1 MLKDK
6 KIILENDVFHLVMT
20 MGQRKNCESPWGIK
34 TQTFRCCTLLLYHWS
49 TETLWCQRGPV
60 QSSYMTHILHTAR
73 ISNVNGVMFVKM
85 GSFELDKEI
94 EKDFFFVLSLAW
106 DKEKILN
113 PHEELNLR
121 PSDSV
126 LQCSTT
132 DPQRLYG

>member
-1 MLKDK
+1 
-6 KIILENDVFHLVMT
+6 
-20 MGQRKNCESPWGIK
+20 
-34 TQTFRCCTLLLYHWS
+34 
-49 TETLWCQRGPV
+49 
-60 QSSYMTHILHTAR
+60 MTHILHTAR

-121 PSDSV
+121 PSDSA
-126 LQCSTT
+126 LLRSTT

>member
-6 KIILENDVFHLVMT
+6 KIIIENDVFHLVMT

-49 TETLWCQRGPV
+49 TETLWWARSSTKFLYDTHPAYSKDQQRQWCHV
-60 QSSYMTHILHTAR
+60 C
-73 ISNVNGVMFVKM
+73 
-85 GSFELDKEI
+85 
-94 EKDFFFVLSLAW
+94 KDGKFWAWQGNRERFFFVLSLAW

-121 PSDSV
+121 PSDSA

>member
-1 MLKDK
+1 MSPHEESKLRPSDAA
-6 KIILENDVFHLVMT
+6 LCCSTTDP
-20 MGQRKNCESPWGIK
+20 QRLCGE
-34 TQTFRCCTLLLYHWS
+34 
-49 TETLWCQRGPV
+49 RGPL

-73 ISNVNGVMFVKM
+73 ISNINGVMFVNRISKM

-94 EKDFFFVLSLAW
+94 EKYFFFVLSLAW

-121 PSDSV
+121 PPDSV